1 MTNIPTAQEATRSL
15 LAQQK
20 GKLNEDEVSRLLNE
34 SCDILSR
41 CNPPGANIQKAGL
54 VVGYV
59 QSGKTLSLTTVSSLA
74 RDNGYGMVI
83 VMCGVTKILFKQ
95 NSDRLH
101 DELVEGMHKRFFSS
115 VRPPYKTDDISA
127 SLTQWHANKDNP
139 TLLIFVLKNKKNI
152 SKLAEVLS
160 KSRQG
165 VHAKTPT
172 LIIDDEAHMAGLNT
186 MHEAGSESEVYAAMK
201 LLRKTLP
208 DNTYLQYT
216 ATPQAPLLVQVADC
230 VSPDFAVTLTPG
242 GGYVGG
248 KDIFNDTALTSFVRT
263 IPEEEL
269 PGSDTIEDAAPDSL
283 RSALLCYLVGLADGI
298 AKGESLI
305 NRKNRTMLIHPASR
319 VNTHDLYAGHV
330 KTLLQEFDL
339 TLGVH
344 AEPSSRDEL
353 TTQIRTAYS
362 DLETTHLGICQFDE
376 IMKNFHDAILKAS
389 GRIQKLNGQQINL
402 VDWSDYAHIL
412 VGGEVLGVGFTVEG
426 LTVTYMPREAS
437 GGQSDSMQQRA
448 RFLGYRKGYLGLV
461 RIFLSEADQD
471 LYASYTQHE
480 EEMRAELKKMSA
492 ANKTIK
498 EWKRNFL
505 IHSNMRLTR
514 GNIQSLETE
523 RHRLE
528 QRCYPK
534 KPFESDSI
542 NNLEAFA
549 KIQRLFDFKLDPAYK
564 ENWGPA
570 QRHLSAIV
578 PIQDALSLM
587 DEFTWSDADDSLTWS
602 VSSIILKAIVK
613 HGDSAE
619 TCKITLMSP
628 GNQRRSREVIDNEWK
643 SIFQGRSP
651 AGAPDSYQGDHSV
664 EDKSRL
670 TIQIYDYK
678 MNLKY
683 TDGTPDKV
691 IESVIVPVVI
701 PNAQMLSQLDLV
713 RQ

>member
-362 DLETTHLGICQFDE
+362 DLATTHLGICQFDE

-542 NNLEAFA
+542 NNHEAFA
-549 KIQRLFDFKLDPAYK
+549 KIQRLFDFKLDQAYK

>member
-1 MTNIPTAQEATRSL
+1 
-15 LAQQK
+15 
-20 GKLNEDEVSRLLNE
+20 
-34 SCDILSR
+34 
-41 CNPPGANIQKAGL
+41 
-54 VVGYV
+54 
-59 QSGKTLSLTTVSSLA
+59 
-74 RDNGYGMVI
+74 
-83 VMCGVTKILFKQ
+83 
-95 NSDRLH
+95 
-101 DELVEGMHKRFFSS
+101 
-115 VRPPYKTDDISA
+115 
-127 SLTQWHANKDNP
+127 
-139 TLLIFVLKNKKNI
+139 
-152 SKLAEVLS
+152 
-160 KSRQG
+160 
-165 VHAKTPT
+165 
-172 LIIDDEAHMAGLNT
+172 
-186 MHEAGSESEVYAAMK
+186 
-201 LLRKTLP
+201 
-208 DNTYLQYT
+208 
-216 ATPQAPLLVQVADC
+216 
-230 VSPDFAVTLTPG
+230 
-242 GGYVGG
+242 
-248 KDIFNDTALTSFVRT
+248 
-263 IPEEEL
+263 
-269 PGSDTIEDAAPDSL
+269 
-283 RSALLCYLVGLADGI
+283 
-298 AKGESLI
+298 
-305 NRKNRTMLIHPASR
+305 
-319 VNTHDLYAGHV
+319 
-330 KTLLQEFDL
+330 
-339 TLGVH
+339 
-344 AEPSSRDEL
+344 
-353 TTQIRTAYS
+353 
-362 DLETTHLGICQFDE
+362 
-376 IMKNFHDAILKAS
+376 MKNFHDAILKAS

-542 NNLEAFA
+542 NNHEAFA

-613 HGDSAE
+613 HGESAE

>member
-1 MTNIPTAQEATRSL
+1 MNNKIIAKEATGAL
-15 LAQQK
+15 LTQQK
-20 GKLNEDEVSRLLNE
+20 GKLNESEIGSLLNE

-101 DELVEGMHKRFFSS
+101 HELVEGMHKRFFSS

-127 SLTQWHANKDNP
+127 SLTQWHSNKDNP

-152 SKLAEVLS
+152 NKLAEVLS

-201 LLRKTLP
+201 LLRATLP

-242 GGYVGG
+242 SGYVGG
-248 KDIFNDTALTSFVRT
+248 KDIFNDSASASFVRT
-263 IPEEEL
+263 IPELEL
-269 PGSDTIEDAAPDSL
+269 PGSEGIEDAAPDSL
-283 RSALLCYLVGLADGI
+283 RSALLCYLVGLSDGI
-298 AKGESLI
+298 AKGESQI

-319 VNTHDLYAGHV
+319 VNSHDLYAGHV
-330 KTLLQEFDL
+330 KTLLQEFDV
-339 TLGVH
+339 TLGIH
-344 AEPSSRDEL
+344 AERSSRDEL
-353 TTQIRTAYS
+353 TSQIQTAYS
-362 DLETTHLGICQFDE
+362 DLATTHTEICQFSE
-376 IMKNFHDAILKAS
+376 IMRNFPDAILKAS
-389 GRIQKLNGQQINL
+389 ARIQKLNGQQINL

-448 RFLGYRKGYLGLV
+448 RFLGYRKGYLGLM

-480 EEMRAELKKMSA
+480 EEMRSELKKMSA

-514 GNIQSLETE
+514 VNIQSLETE

-534 KPFESDSI
+534 KPFECDY
-542 NNLEAFA
+542 NNNQEVFA
-549 KIQRLFDFKLDPAYK
+549 KIRRIYDFKLDYAYK
-564 ENWGPA
+564 QSWGPA
-570 QRHLSAIV
+570 QRHESVYV
-578 PIQDALSLM
+578 PILEALNLL

-602 VSSIILKAIVK
+602 VSSIILKAIEK
-613 HGDSAE
+613 NGDLGK

-628 GNQRRSREVIDNEWK
+628 GEHRRSREVIDNEWK

-651 AGAPDSYQGDHSV
+651 GGAPDSYQGDHSI
-664 EDKSRL
+664 EDQSCL
-670 TIQIYDYK
+670 TIQIYDYT
-678 MNLKY
+678 MNMKY
-683 TDGTPDKV
+683 TEGSPERV
-691 IESVIVPVVI
+691 IKSVIVPVVI
-701 PNAQMLSQLDLV
+701 PTDEMISQLDLI

>member
-1 MTNIPTAQEATRSL
+1 MTNKPTAKEATRSL

-20 GKLNEDEVSRLLNE
+20 GKLNDVEVSRLLNE

-83 VMCGVTKILFKQ
+83 VMCGVTKILFRQ

-248 KDIFNDTALTSFVRT
+248 KDIFNDSALTSFVRT

-283 RSALLCYLVGLADGI
+283 RCALLCYLVGLADGI

-353 TTQIRTAYS
+353 TKQIRTAYS
-362 DLETTHLGICQFDE
+362 DLATTHLEICQFDE
-376 IMKNFHDAILKAS
+376 IMNSFHDAILKAS

-448 RFLGYRKGYLGLV
+448 RFLGYRKGYLGLM

-480 EEMRAELKKMSA
+480 EEMRSELKKMSA

-534 KPFESDSI
+534 KPFDSDSI
-542 NNLEAFA
+542 NNHEAFA
-549 KIQRLFDFKLDPAYK
+549 KIQGLFDFTLDPAYK
-564 ENWGPA
+564 ENWGQA

-613 HGDSAE
+613 HGDSAK
-619 TCKITLMSP
+619 TCKVSLMSP
-628 GNQRRSREVIDNEWK
+628 GTQRRSREVIDNEWK

-651 AGAPDSYQGDHSV
+651 AGAPDSYQGDHSI

-691 IESVIVPVVI
+691 VESVIVPVVI